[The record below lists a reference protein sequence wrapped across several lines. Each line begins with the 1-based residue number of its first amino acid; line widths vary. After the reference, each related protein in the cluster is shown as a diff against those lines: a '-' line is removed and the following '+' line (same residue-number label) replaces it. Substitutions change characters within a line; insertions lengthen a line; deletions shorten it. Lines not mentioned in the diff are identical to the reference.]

1 MFESY
6 FVMYAISSHI
16 VKHLY
21 KNDPRTIWM
30 AVKLESRKKK

>member
-6 FVMYAISSHI
+6 FVMYAISFHI

-21 KNDPRTIWM
+21 KNHPRTIWM